1 MIAVRPDNEA
11 GRLLARLVAEPG
23 ELTAEALA
31 ELLHPEPRHQGAFSA
46 ATYKVHVAALR
57 AHRDAADKRRT
68 TVSALLHRLQQ
79 VGLVEKIRQVHVAP
93 GFERVA
99 AKRTAETLHRLQQL
113 AAVERS
119 GPAGGLEQEAARRG
133 NLDALRLAQP
143 DDDADEARARDLSAH
158 LIVLD
163 LVRSAP
169 GSAAL
174 RAGLAEG
181 GGWRWKVYGELGD
194 WGVLVTPARRWPS
207 AKGVALVEGWRA

>member
-1 MIAVRPDNEA
+1 MIAVRPDNDA

-79 VGLVEKIRQVHVAP
+79 AGLVEKLQPVRIAP

-99 AKRTAETLHRLQQL
+99 AKRGDA
-113 AAVERS
+113 
-119 GPAGGLEQEAARRG
+119 
-133 NLDALRLAQP
+133 DALRLAQP
-143 DDDADEARARDLSAH
+143 DDEGDEPRARDFGAH

-207 AKGVALVEGWRA
+207 AKGIALVEGWRA